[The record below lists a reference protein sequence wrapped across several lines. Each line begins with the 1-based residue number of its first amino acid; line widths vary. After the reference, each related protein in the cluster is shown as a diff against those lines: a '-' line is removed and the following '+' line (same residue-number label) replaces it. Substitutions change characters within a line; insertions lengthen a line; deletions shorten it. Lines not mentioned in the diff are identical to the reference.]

1 MCLEF
6 PGRITAVDAE
16 GATVDTE
23 GRLRRAS
30 TLLYP
35 DVRVGEWVT
44 VAAGTIIA
52 QLSDEDAAAIRGE
65 LHAAIARSDAR
76 TETRSGT

>member
-1 MCLEF
+1 HARVEMCLEF
-6 PGRITAVDAE
+6 PGRITAVDAG

-30 TLLYP
+30 TLLSP
-35 DVRVGEWVT
+35 DVRGGAWVT

-52 QLSDEDAAAIRGE
+52 RLSDEDAAAIRRE
-65 LHAAIARSDAR
+65 LNAAIARS
-76 TETRSGT
+76 GT

>member
-6 PGRITAVDAE
+6 PGRITAVDAD
-16 GATVDTE
+16 GAMVDTE

-52 QLSDEDAAAIRGE
+52 RLSDDDAAAIRGE
-65 LHAAIARSDAR
+65 LHAAIARS
-76 TETRSGT
+76 GT

>member
-6 PGRITAVDAE
+6 PGRITAVDAG

-30 TLLYP
+30 TLLHP

-52 QLSDEDAAAIRGE
+52 RLSDEDAAAIRGE
-65 LHAAIARSDAR
+65 LNAAIARSDPY
-76 TETRSGT
+76 SGT

>member
-6 PGRITAVDAE
+6 PGQIIALDAE

-35 DVRVGEWVT
+35 DLQVGEWVT
-44 VAAGTIIA
+44 VAAGTVIGR
-52 QLSDEDAAAIRGE
+52 LSDSEAADIRRE
-65 LHAAIARSDAR
+65 LNAAIARADA
-76 TETRSGT
+76 